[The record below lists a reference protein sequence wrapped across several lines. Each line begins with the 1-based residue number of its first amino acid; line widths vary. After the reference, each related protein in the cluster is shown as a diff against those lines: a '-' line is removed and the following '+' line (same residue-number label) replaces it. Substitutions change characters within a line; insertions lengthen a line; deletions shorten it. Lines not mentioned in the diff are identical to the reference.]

1 MGNEA
6 TTHFIKQVDMIFN
19 MLNSRNPLAKG
30 YKAPVTKEN
39 LSLWL
44 KQCDKVLSY
53 LLSLKD
59 RTKTPDRRSLQDC
72 NLGIYIQYSFPHI
85 NCARVSVS

>member
-1 MGNEA
+1 
-6 TTHFIKQVDMIFN
+6 MIFD
-19 MLNSRNPLAKG
+19 MLNSGNPFAKG

-59 RTKTPDRRSLQDC
+59 QRQKLLIEGHCKT
-72 NLGIYIQYSFPHI
+72 NFGIYIQYSFPGI
-85 NCARVSVS
+85 NCTRVSVS